1 MKKGFLLGAG
11 ASYNLG
17 MPLTDELTKEFKSIL
32 IAAIDTPYFKVQRNI
47 FDLIYPILTNP
58 NNTYEDII
66 GTLEVEIR
74 RHENRAISQQ
84 IHDVLSRYL
93 ELVYSILLSRHER
106 NKNFI
111 NLQLDFFKPILEYCK
126 DGPLWVFSLN
136 HDVMIEIICSYFN
149 IPLKCGFN
157 EKLKINNIEFEMLSR
172 SEMKKNKFS
181 FHTKESGINL
191 IKLHGSLD
199 LFVKNDELNYIKV
212 SIDKNDH
219 LKIIEDLKK
228 LDQIEKETSISFG
241 VRCTNEIAYY
251 DEENILQFLRKT
263 IISGKHKYST
273 KISHTMDDWFFKLF
287 KSYINSVDELYSIGY
302 GFLDPHINQVLID
315 WLEFSSKRNITI
327 VNPNI
332 KNIPSNFSYLDKQIK
347 IINSGIITFLN
358 PNGSLVE
365 KTKIFITE
373 TLRNIFREKFLA

>member
-1 MKKGFLLGAG
+1 MGAG